1 MHRCWSLCGGGGRS
15 SGVKHLTGTQGS
27 GGPLAQGGRDHSGHA
42 SGVLREAS
50 RQMCN
55 HQTCLGSR
63 KKKKIKAHLRFFIH
77 TFHT

>member
-15 SGVKHLTGTQGS
+15 SGVKHLTGTPRS
-27 GGPLAQGGRDHSGHA
+27 GGPLAQGGQDHSGRA

-55 HQTCLGSR
+55 HQTVIFCLGSR
-63 KKKKIKAHLRFFIH
+63 KKKKSKLI
-77 TFHT
+77 